1 MLARLHRG
9 YAALLTSGSQLLL
22 LLIGVYFRTP
32 TAWRVSLSL
41 IAILSLIAWLAVLR
55 RLRAFTDTPTS
66 LVASA
71 AQGYVELQ
79 GRGRPLDGLPVLS
92 PVNSLPCLWYR
103 FKIERRSGDKWVMDS
118 SGESDASFLLEDAT
132 GTCAV
137 DPEGAEIM
145 PLRFDKWLEGDR
157 RYSQWLIL
165 EHELLHVLGAFR
177 TESAGDFDLSVDEEV
192 GQLLADWKQD
202 RPTLLQRFDLD
213 RDGDLDLREWQ
224 LVRAQAR
231 REVERRRAEES
242 RNRNDLHLM
251 AKPDDGR
258 LYLISTL
265 SAAKLA
271 RRYSLWAWAHVAIF
285 FVALIGLAK
294 IGSLISSG

>member
-32 TAWRVSLSL
+32 TAWRASLSL
-41 IAILSLIAWLAVLR
+41 IAILSLLAWLAVLR
-55 RLRAFTDTPTS
+55 RLRAFADTPTS

-79 GRGRPLDGLPVLS
+79 GRGRPLAGLPVLS
-92 PVNSLPCLWYR
+92 PVNNLPCLWYR
-103 FKIERRSGDKWVMDS
+103 FKIERRSGDKWVTDS

-137 DPEGAEIM
+137 DPEGAEIL
-145 PLRFDKWLEGDR
+145 PARFDKWLAGDR

-165 EHELLHVLGAFR
+165 EHESLRVLGAFR

-202 RPTLLQRFDLD
+202 RPKLLQRFDLD
-213 RDGDLDLREWQ
+213 RDGELDLREWQ
-224 LVRAQAR
+224 LARAQAR

-242 RNRNDLHLM
+242 RHQTDLHLM

-271 RRYSLWAWAHVAIF
+271 RRYSLWAWAHAAIF

-294 IGSLISSG
+294 IGSLIASG

>member
-1 MLARLHRG
+1 MLAKLHRE
-9 YAALLTSGSQLLL
+9 YVALLTSGGQLLL

-41 IAILSLIAWLAVLR
+41 IALLSLLAWLAVLR

-66 LVASA
+66 LIASA

-79 GRGRPLDGLPVLS
+79 GRGRPLDGLPVCS
-92 PVNSLPCLWYR
+92 PINELPCLWYR
-103 FKIERRSGDKWVMDS
+103 FKVERRSGDKWVTDS

-145 PLRFDKWLEGDR
+145 PARFDKWLEGDF

-165 EHELLHVLGAFR
+165 EQESLHAVGNFR
-177 TESAGDFDLSVDEEV
+177 TEAAGDFDASVDEEV
-192 GQLLADWKQD
+192 GQLLADWKRD
-202 RPTLLQRFDLD
+202 RPALLQRFDLD
-213 RDGDLDLREWQ
+213 RDGELDVSEWQ

-242 RNRNDLHLM
+242 LNRKDLHFM
-251 AKPDDGR
+251 TKPGDGR

-271 RRYSLWAWAHVAIF
+271 RRYRLWAWAHVAIF
-285 FVALIGLAK
+285 LCALIGAAR
-294 IGSLISSG
+294 IDSLGFPG

>member
-1 MLARLHRG
+1 MLAKLHRE
-9 YAALLTSGSQLLL
+9 YVALLTSGGQLLL

-41 IAILSLIAWLAVLR
+41 IALLSLLAWLAVLR

-66 LVASA
+66 LIASA

-79 GRGRPLDGLPVLS
+79 GRGRPLDGLPVCS
-92 PVNSLPCLWYR
+92 PINELPCLWYR
-103 FKIERRSGDKWVMDS
+103 FKVERRSGDKWVTDA

-145 PLRFDKWLEGDR
+145 PARFDKWLAGDY

-165 EHELLHVLGAFR
+165 EHDALRVVGNFR
-177 TESAGDFDLSVDEEV
+177 TEGAGDFDASVDEEV

-213 RDGDLDLREWQ
+213 RDGELDVSEWQ

-231 REVERRRAEES
+231 REVEQRRAEQS
-242 RNRNDLHLM
+242 LSQKDLHFM
-251 AKPDDGR
+251 AKPGDGR
-258 LYLISTL
+258 LYLISAL

-271 RRYSLWAWAHVAIF
+271 RRYRFWAWAHVAIF
-285 FVALIGLAK
+285 LCALIGAAR
-294 IGSLISSG
+294 IGSLVFPG